1 MIKQN
6 SSLDE
11 FLNDVER
18 SKLYSSLDEYLI
30 DIERR
35 KQLER
40 QYKTLSLRARI
51 PGPQQAA
58 IIEQKERLRNA
69 LRKLPDPKKD
79 TADFMPIRATYYY
92 SNTPGQSSSTWVRRV
107 TFNPVLNNIQINS
120 NYVYPANRTVLR
132 LMMGS
137 KSLGRYFNRHFKL
150 RK

>member
-1 MIKQN
+1 M
-6 SSLDE
+6 DA
-11 FLNDVER
+11 F
-18 SKLYSSLDEYLI
+18 LI

-40 QYKTLSLRARI
+40 LYKSLSLRARI

-58 IIEQKERLRNA
+58 IRAQKEQLRNE

-79 TADFMPIRATYYY
+79 TADFRPMIETYYY
-92 SNTPGQSSSTWVRRV
+92 SNTPGQSSSTWVRQV
-107 TFNPVLNNIQINS
+107 TFNPLLNNIQING

>member
-1 MIKQN
+1 M
-6 SSLDE
+6 
-11 FLNDVER
+11 
-18 SKLYSSLDEYLI
+18 DEYLI
-30 DIERR
+30 DVERR

-40 QYKTLSLRARI
+40 LYKSLSLRARI

-58 IIEQKERLRNA
+58 IRAQREQLRNT
-69 LRKLPDPKKD
+69 LKQLPDPKND
-79 TADFMPIRATYYY
+79 TADFTPMIATYYY
-92 SNTPGQSSSTWVRRV
+92 SNTPGQSSSTWVKQV
-107 TFNPVLNNIQINS
+107 TFNPLLNSIQINR

>member
-1 MIKQN
+1 MIKQ
-6 SSLDE
+6 
-11 FLNDVER
+11 
-18 SKLYSSLDEYLI
+18 YSSLDEYLI
-30 DIERR
+30 DVERR

-40 QYKTLSLRARI
+40 QYKSLSLRARI

-58 IIEQKERLRNA
+58 IRAQKERLRNA
-69 LRKLPDPKKD
+69 LRQLPNPKKD
-79 TADFMPIRATYYY
+79 TADFTPMLATYYY
-92 SNTPGQSSSTWVRRV
+92 SNTPGQSSSTWVRQV
-107 TFNPVLNNIQINS
+107 TFNPRMNRIQING